1 MQRALT
7 STYDVA
13 EVNIVLPGLD
23 GLSIIDELRHWRIK
37 LLVIIL
43 SAKRSIDERVKGLQ
57 AGVDDHLT
65 RPFASSELLARV
77 QALIRRAR
85 YAGND
90 SDYGVRSRR

>member
-1 MQRALT
+1 MQRALA

-13 EVNIVLPGLD
+13 EVDIVLPGLD
-23 GLSIIDELRHWRIK
+23 GLSIIDELRQWRTK
-37 LLVIIL
+37 RLVIIL
-43 SAKRSIDERVKGLQ
+43 SAKRSIDKRAKGLL
-57 AGVDDHLT
+57 ASGDDHLT

-90 SDYGVRSRR
+90 SDYGGRSRL